1 MENDSNFNRNC
12 IIFLNTCI
20 FLLINAIFIPSVVLK
35 IYTLTSIDKNESKI
49 CGLEYLYLYN
59 AISVLP
65 YIYLYLL
72 TNFIY
77 FKNNI
82 VKNYSIHKKLII
94 YFSTF
99 LCILT
104 IYITMIY
111 TWVHNNLDIKSLHG
125 SYLNNTIF
133 DQYETCNRD
142 NVRYINKLS
151 YVSFIID
158 FTIIIVSWIIL
169 AILIVA
175 AIIACFCHCVM

>member
-1 MENDSNFNRNC
+1 MVNDSIFDRNC
-12 IIFLNTCI
+12 RIFLNACI
-20 FLLINAIFIPSVVLK
+20 FLLINAIFIPSIVLK
-35 IYTLTSIDKNESKI
+35 IYTLTSINKNESKI
-49 CGLEYLYLYN
+49 CGLEYLYFYN

-65 YIYLYLL
+65 YIFLYLL

-94 YFSTF
+94 YVSAF

-104 IYITMIY
+104 IYIAMVY

-158 FTIIIVSWIIL
+158 LTIIIVSWIIL
-169 AILIVA
+169 AILIIS